1 MPADFDRNVEES
13 LVVQLVKIRQISE
26 RLSKPSHPLFLSGE
40 FLVLLFR
47 DKSTKKRLRR
57 GETSHGICSWYAS
70 LYCRLT
76 NHFCSFSLGKMNQN
90 RPLCKNYRFAQIF
103 ASRGGSP
110 TRNLAFALQKLLSRN
125 PLYRPPKAVM
135 AGRVYS
141 TQTIFVAQMP
151 TMQSECCPL
160 NVILHQM
167 WGDKPPRR
175 KRGSQRRFGRSACDE
190 KCLRILTAM

>member
-47 DKSTKKRLRR
+47 DKSTNKRLRR

-110 TRNLAFALQKLLSRN
+110 IRNLAFALHKLLSRN
-125 PLYRPPKAVM
+125 PLYRPTGVGYGEEALF
-135 AGRVYS
+135 Y
-141 TQTIFVAQMP
+141 TNLFIAQMP
-151 TMQSECCPL
+151 M
-160 NVILHQM
+160 M
-167 WGDKPPRR
+167 
-175 KRGSQRRFGRSACDE
+175 
-190 KCLRILTAM
+190 